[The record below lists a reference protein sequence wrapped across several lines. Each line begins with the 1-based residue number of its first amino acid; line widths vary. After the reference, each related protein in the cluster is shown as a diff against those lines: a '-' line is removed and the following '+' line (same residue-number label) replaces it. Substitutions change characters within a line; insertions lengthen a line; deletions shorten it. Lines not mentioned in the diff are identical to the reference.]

1 MPGIEVPE
9 YALQF
14 GFDNVPIGTHGSRTL
29 MLAELRTLLS
39 GVPPLAGLEEYRSA
53 VVRENIPL
61 KHTTAGRRATFRALR
76 ELYGLSQ
83 DVLLFRALRDLWDAD
98 PAAQPLLALLCATA
112 RDPILWATADTVL
125 DTKPGEAVTPQ
136 QLAHAVAE
144 RFPGRYKSGVLDHM
158 GRNTASTWQQSG
170 HLAGRQKKV
179 RSAAASAPTSV
190 AYGLLLGHL
199 CGDRGEGLLTTRWA
213 RLRDTPVYLLR
224 ERASMASQRG
234 WIDYR
239 YSGAV
244 TDVGFSHLLRDVEVD
259 G

>member
-14 GFDNVPIGTHGSRTL
+14 GFDNVPIGTHGSRTV

-39 GVPPLAGLEEYRSA
+39 GVPSSAGLEDYRSA
-53 VVRENIPL
+53 VLGENILL
-61 KHTTAGRRATFRALR
+61 KDTTAGRRATFRALR
-76 ELYGLSQ
+76 ELYGLSR
-83 DVLLFRALRDLWDAD
+83 DVLLFRALRDMWDAD

-112 RDPILWATADTVL
+112 RDPILRATAEPILVA
-125 DTKPGEAVTPQ
+125 KPGETVTPQ
-136 QLAHAVAE
+136 QLANAVAE
-144 RFPGRYKSGVLDHM
+144 RFPGRYSQVFLDHA
-158 GRNTASTWQQSG
+158 GPNTASSWQQSG
-170 HLAGRQKKV
+170 HLAGRRNKV

-190 AYGLLLGHL
+190 AYGLLLGHM
-199 CGDRGEGLLTTRWA
+199 CGDRGDGLLTTLWA
-213 RLRDTPVYLLR
+213 RLLDTPVYLLR